1 MHYALPQLK
10 IKLDPLD
17 KFVKAIGK
25 KPETVDKLIIR
36 KNTLPEETKLIV
48 LNKQ

>member
-1 MHYALPQLK
+1 LPGLK

-17 KFVKAIGK
+17 KFIKSISK
-25 KPETVDKLIIR
+25 KPEVMDKLVIK
-36 KNTLPEETKLIV
+36 KNNLPDEAKLIV